1 MIPTNYDVT
10 GEPLNDMKEVS
21 YPETHNF
28 SLVTR
33 PEKEKGATFFMQ
45 HCFLLSSRFGEECT
59 KEYVQVI
66 SVLPTLGNYLLK
78 ILRTLSVKNEVSFLN
93 KELVQNSK

>member
-66 SVLPTLGNYLLK
+66 SVLPTLGNYFPDM
-78 ILRTLSVKNEVSFLN
+78 ILAKLVNEFRIQNLTL
-93 KELVQNSK
+93 

>member
-28 SLVTR
+28 SLVTTG
-33 PEKEKGATFFMQ
+33 KGKRGHFFHATLLFIVIPVWRR
-45 HCFLLSSRFGEECT
+45 LLSTLRPGNF
-59 KEYVQVI
+59 
-66 SVLPTLGNYLLK
+66 SVANFEIYLLK
-78 ILRTLSVKNEVSFLN
+78 I
-93 KELVQNSK
+93 

>member
-28 SLVTR
+28 SLMATGKGKRGHFFHATLLFIVIPVWRRVLSKIR
-33 PEKEKGATFFMQ
+33 PGNFSVANFLILFAEETANTAYTFSEK
-45 HCFLLSSRFGEECT
+45 
-59 KEYVQVI
+59 
-66 SVLPTLGNYLLK
+66 
-78 ILRTLSVKNEVSFLN
+78 
-93 KELVQNSK
+93 